1 MVTHADDGQS
11 LLGGISSQFRINPY
25 TGQHLEVRRASGA
38 TIETTDG
45 GRYLDMFMAHGSTVL
60 GHAHPDVVRAIRE
73 ILEFGVVIGYETG
86 LGEEVAH
93 RTHRDRALRRA
104 GALRRLRERGGLHRH
119 PALPCP
125 YRPRSRPE
133 GRRSLQRWQ

>member
-93 RTHRDRALRRA
+93 RLTRSCPPPSGCASSPP
-104 GALRRLRERGGLHRH
+104 GA
-119 PALPCP
+119 
-125 YRPRSRPE
+125 
-133 GRRSLQRWQ
+133 RRSPPPSGSAVPIPAAKSS